1 MERAACAHSG
11 GDRGADRRDASAA
24 LRHTP
29 AGAAIALGLGEVS
42 LERSGAGGQESG
54 GATPA
59 RRTRDRES
67 ERILAG
73 IGLVIVAVACFA
85 TLDGATKLSTATVPI
100 LMGVWF
106 RYAFQALATTLV
118 LLPRYGTA
126 LLRTDH
132 PRFQLLRGTLLLVSS
147 TLAFLSLRYMPLAE
161 FTSVVLIAPLVVTL
175 LAGVA
180 LNEEVSPVR
189 WALVAGGFVG
199 TLVILRPGGTAFSWA
214 ILLPIALV
222 ISNAWFQVLTS
233 RLARTEKPLTMHF
246 YTGWVGTLI
255 ASVPLPFV
263 WAWLP
268 DWRDWALLCLM
279 GFMATV
285 GHFFLI
291 LAYQRAPAST
301 LTPYLYA
308 QIAFAMLG
316 GWLMFS
322 HVPDAVSLIGMGLI
336 AVCGAAGAWLTV
348 RERREPIEPA
358 ES

>member
-1 MERAACAHSG
+1 
-11 GDRGADRRDASAA
+11 
-24 LRHTP
+24 
-29 AGAAIALGLGEVS
+29 
-42 LERSGAGGQESG
+42 
-54 GATPA
+54 
-59 RRTRDRES
+59 
-67 ERILAG
+67 
-73 IGLVIVAVACFA
+73 
-85 TLDGATKLSTATVPI
+85 VPI

-106 RYAFQALATTLV
+106 RYAFQAAATTAV
-118 LLPRYGTA
+118 LLPLYGTA
-126 LLRTDH
+126 VLRTEH
-132 PRFQLLRGTLLLVSS
+132 PRYQLLRGSLLLASS
-147 TLAFLSLRYMPLAE
+147 TLAFFSLRYMPLAE
-161 FTSVVLIAPLVVTL
+161 FTSIVLIAPLVVTL
-175 LAGVA
+175 LAA
-180 LNEEVSPVR
+180 TTLKEEVSPLR

-199 TLVILRPGGTAFSWA
+199 TLVVLRPGGTVFSWA
-214 ILLPIALV
+214 ILLPLGLV

-255 ASVPLPFV
+255 ATIALPF
-263 WAWLP
+263 AWTTLSG
-268 DWRDWALLCLM
+268 WHWWALLCLM
-279 GFMATV
+279 GFMGTV

-301 LTPYLYA
+301 LTPYLYV

-322 HVPDAVSLIGMGLI
+322 HVPDAASLFGMGLI

>member
-1 MERAACAHSG
+1 
-11 GDRGADRRDASAA
+11 
-24 LRHTP
+24 LR
-29 AGAAIALGLGEVS
+29 EVG
-42 LERSGAGGQESG
+42 LERSEESAAPSG
-54 GATPA
+54 FDAKGPKP
-59 RRTRDRES
+59 TRDRES

-85 TLDGATKLSTATVPI
+85 VLDTTTKLSVAAVPI

-106 RYAFQALATTLV
+106 RYAFQAVATTMV

-126 LLRTDH
+126 LLRTEH
-132 PRFQLLRGTLLLVSS
+132 PRYQMLRGSLLLASS
-147 TLAFLSLRYMPLAE
+147 TLAFLSLRYMPIAA
-161 FTSVVLIAPLVVTL
+161 FTSIVLIAPLVVTL
-175 LAGVA
+175 LAA
-180 LNEEVSPVR
+180 TTLKEEVSALR
-189 WALVAGGFVG
+189 WALVAGGFAG
-199 TLVILRPGGTAFSWA
+199 TVVILRPGGAAFGWA
-214 ILLPIALV
+214 ILLPLGLV
-222 ISNAWFQVLTS
+222 LTNAWFQVLTS

-255 ASVPLPFV
+255 ATIPLPFV
-263 WAWLP
+263 WAALP
-268 DWRDWALLCLM
+268 SWHEWALLCLM
-279 GFMATV
+279 GFMGTV

-301 LTPYLYA
+301 LTPFLYA

-316 GWLMFS
+316 GWLVFAQ
-322 HVPDAVSLIGMGLI
+322 VPDAVSLIGMALV

>member
-1 MERAACAHSG
+1 VIPLPA
-11 GDRGADRRDASAA
+11 GDRRPTVRHPTSPSPPSPAHLRAGRDGARRRDEARLESTTDNDPPPAA
-24 LRHTP
+24 AARP
-29 AGAAIALGLGEVS
+29 AK
-42 LERSGAGGQESG
+42 
-54 GATPA
+54 
-59 RRTRDRES
+59 RTRDRES

-73 IGLVIVAVACFA
+73 IGLVILAVACFA
-85 TLDGATKLSTATVPI
+85 TLDTATKLSTAGVPI

-106 RYAFQALATTLV
+106 RYAFQAAATTMV

-126 LLRTDH
+126 LLRTEH
-132 PRFQLLRGTLLLVSS
+132 PRYQLLRGSLLLVSS
-147 TLAFLSLRYMPLAE
+147 VLAFLSLRYMPLAE

-175 LAGVA
+175 LAA
-180 LNEEVSPVR
+180 TTLKEEVSPLR
-189 WALVAGGFVG
+189 WFLVAGGFVG
-199 TLVILRPGGTAFSWA
+199 TLVILRPGGTVFSWA
-214 ILLPIALV
+214 ILLPLGLV
-222 ISNAWFQVLTS
+222 ITNAWFQVLTS

-255 ASVPLPFV
+255 ATVGLPF
-263 WAWLP
+263 AWTAL
-268 DWRDWALLCLM
+268 DGWHWWLLCLM

-291 LAYQRAPAST
+291 LAFQRAPAST

-316 GWLMFS
+316 GWLVFS
-322 HVPDAVSLIGMGLI
+322 HVPDTASLLGIALI

-348 RERREPIEPA
+348 RERRVPIEPA